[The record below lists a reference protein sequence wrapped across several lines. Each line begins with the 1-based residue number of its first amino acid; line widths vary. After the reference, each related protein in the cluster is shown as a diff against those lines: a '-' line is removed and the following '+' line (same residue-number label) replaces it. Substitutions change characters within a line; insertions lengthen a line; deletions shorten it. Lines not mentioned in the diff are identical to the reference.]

1 MPLTP
6 EDVAAKVF
14 TTVRLKEGY
23 DEDEVDAFL
32 DEVQAELARLYSEN
46 DDLRSRLAAA
56 ERSLATRP
64 PAETPA
70 TPAPTP
76 APTPTPAPAPAAPPP
91 PAEAAAG
98 ILALAQRTADE
109 HVAEAKGQAEKVL
122 AEARAHADRLRREA
136 EDKHRQALGSL
147 EHERANLERKIDELR
162 AFERDYRSRLKS
174 YFEGQLRDLEAG
186 DAGSRP
192 VGAVAGT
199 SQSFGQHAHVTRDPS
214 STGAAQGGGW
224 DGGEGGGHSG

>member
-6 EDVAAKVF
+6 EDVASKVF

-32 DEVQAELARLYSEN
+32 DEVQAELSRLYSEN
-46 DDLRSRLAAA
+46 DDLRNRLTAA
-56 ERSLATRP
+56 ERSLSARGAAPVEARP
-64 PAETPA
+64 E
-70 TPAPTP
+70 PAPVVA
-76 APTPTPAPAPAAPPP
+76 APVPAPAPTPP

-109 HVAEAKGQAEKVL
+109 HVNEAKGQAQKLL
-122 AEARAHADRLRREA
+122 ADARAHADALRREA

-147 EHERANLERKIDELR
+147 EHERASLERKIEELR
-162 AFERDYRSRLKS
+162 SFERDYRSRLKS
-174 YFEGQLRDLEAG
+174 YFEGQLRELEVG
-186 DAGSRP
+186 RDSNRP

-199 SQSFGQHAHVTRDPS
+199 GQSFGQHVGTRD
-214 STGAAQGGGW
+214 TGPAGPPAGGYGVD
-224 DGGEGGGHSG
+224 DGHPNG